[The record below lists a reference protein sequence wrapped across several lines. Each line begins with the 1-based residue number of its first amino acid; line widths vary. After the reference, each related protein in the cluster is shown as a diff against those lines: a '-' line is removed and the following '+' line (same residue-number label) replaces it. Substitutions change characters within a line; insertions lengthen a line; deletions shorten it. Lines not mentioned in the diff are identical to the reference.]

1 MKYNFDAD
9 VAPPGHSSILGLPGW
24 RVAFLGMAVVS
35 ALIGWLV
42 YAFVID
48 PRMLPKTEK

>member
-1 MKYNFDAD
+1 MKCNFVAD
-9 VAPPGHSSILGLPGW
+9 VALSGHSSILGLPGW

-35 ALIGWLV
+35 ALIVWLV

-48 PRMLPKTEK
+48 PRMLPKSEK